1 MNSHTHPL
9 DEPRLA
15 RRIGTL
21 GALCRGMMIALVVV
35 TAGIWMVI
43 WFALDGEPLTGHLIV
58 VGGLP
63 VVTVVTG
70 VLTLFVPPV
79 ALWAGRAKSA
89 AGLRELPADADDERL
104 LDLFAGVVFTEYAVA
119 GVAAFA
125 WALVFHATSDPL
137 MLLWIAAIL
146 AFMTTR
152 YPTAARAKA
161 WFDHAAAQ
169 LAERPSEPEA

>member
-1 MNSHTHPL
+1 MNSRIHPL

-21 GALCRGMMIALVVV
+21 GTLCLGMMIGLVVI

-43 WFALDGEPLTGHLIV
+43 WFALDGQPLTGHLFV

-63 VVTVVTG
+63 LITLITG
-70 VLTLFVPPV
+70 VLTLFVPPI
-79 ALWAGRAKSA
+79 ALWAGWAKSA
-89 AGLRELPADADDERL
+89 AGLRELPPDADAEQL
-104 LDLFAGVVFTEYAVA
+104 LDVFAGVVFTEYAVA
-119 GVAAFA
+119 GGVAFA

-137 MLLWIAAIL
+137 MLLWIAALL

-152 YPTAARAKA
+152 YPTIARTRV
-161 WFDHAAAQ
+161 WFNQATEQRRA
-169 LAERPSEPEA
+169 S